1 MSEAPPVAAA
11 VQTLPTRAQDLDEVG
26 QFLHE
31 HLGGRFSKAAW
42 IASLQQ
48 NWARE
53 QPNHGTHLR
62 SGGKVVGVLC
72 AIYSEQTIAGKT
84 EKVCNPHSWV
94 VDEPYRN
101 HSIGLLLLLLR
112 QRGWHFTMLTPNP
125 KVAQVFAGLRF
136 RVMDDRLFYIANL
149 PALRSGV
156 VTEPAAIRALIEGT
170 ALHDYEAHAHLPW
183 LHFAAFGPRGDACL
197 VVYKLTRWKRM
208 PCAQLLHVSD
218 AGAMQRH
225 GHRLRS
231 HLLMKHGATF
241 TRIEGRLLAQEPRLA
256 VRSVRLM
263 PKMVLSPTLQ
273 DHQVTDL
280 YSELVALD
288 L

>member
-1 MSEAPPVAAA
+1 MIEPAPPA
-11 VQTLPTRAQDLDEVG
+11 VRVQLTHEADLDEVG

-31 HLGGRFSKAAW
+31 RLGRRFSKQAW
-42 IASLQQ
+42 IDSLQQ
-48 NWARE
+48 RWAHVSS
-53 QPNHGTHLR
+53 NLGAHLR
-62 SGGKVVGVLC
+62 SEGRVVGVLC
-72 AIYSEQTIAGKT
+72 AIYSEQVIAGNT

-101 HSIGLLLLLLR
+101 HSIGLLLALLR
-112 QRGWHFTMLTPNP
+112 QRGWHFTMFTPNP

-136 RVMDDRLFYIANL
+136 RVMDDTLFYLPNL
-149 PALRSGV
+149 PAPRGGV
-156 VTEPAAIRALIEGT
+156 VTEPVAIKALLEGAALR
-170 ALHDYEAHAHLPW
+170 DYEAHAHLPW
-183 LHFAAFGPRGDACL
+183 LHFAAFGPKGDACL

-231 HLLMKHGATF
+231 HLLMKHRATF
-241 TRIEGRLLAQEPRLA
+241 TRVEGRLLAEAPRLA
-256 VRSVRLM
+256 IRSVRLM
-263 PKMVLSPTLQ
+263 PKMVLSQTLQ
-273 DHQVTDL
+273 DNQVTDL